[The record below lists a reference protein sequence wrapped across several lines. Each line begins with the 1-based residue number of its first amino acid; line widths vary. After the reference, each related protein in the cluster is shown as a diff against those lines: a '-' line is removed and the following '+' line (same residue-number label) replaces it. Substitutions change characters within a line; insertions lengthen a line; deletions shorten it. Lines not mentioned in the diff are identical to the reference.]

1 MPQNNEEIIFEPVF
15 NPAPQDSHII
25 KEKDAEIQR
34 LQRELASVRQ
44 TLSDALALNQELN
57 RENSLLRQ
65 RNTGLEHAKT
75 NSENKLQH
83 LLDGIGKMRSGI
95 GSRGVNDVKDMAMA
109 VQAGIMI

>member
-1 MPQNNEEIIFEPVF
+1 MSQNNEEIIFEPVF
-15 NPAPQDSHII
+15 SPAPQDSHII

-34 LQRELASVRQ
+34 LQRELTSVRQ

-57 RENSLLRQ
+57 RENSILRQ

-75 NSENKLQH
+75 NSENKLQR